1 MADSHSPRPF
11 SYPTAMRPSKEL
23 SRRNGS
29 VARAKRPTVSYA
41 VVTKLI
47 ELGYLQTKDRYRASA
62 VERALGRLKSDL
74 TRAGIVL
81 RR

>member
-1 MADSHSPRPF
+1 
-11 SYPTAMRPSKEL
+11 MRPSKEL
-23 SRRNGS
+23 SRRSGS
-29 VARAKRPTVSYA
+29 VDRAKRPTVSYA

-62 VERALGRLKSDL
+62 VAKAIGRLKSDL

>member
-1 MADSHSPRPF
+1 MADTNSPRSF

-23 SRRNGS
+23 PHRSRS
-29 VARAKRPTVSYA
+29 VARAKRLTVSYA

-62 VERALGRLKSDL
+62 VEKAVGRLKSDL

>member
-1 MADSHSPRPF
+1 
-11 SYPTAMRPSKEL
+11 
-23 SRRNGS
+23 
-29 VARAKRPTVSYA
+29 VSYA

-62 VERALGRLKSDL
+62 VEKAIGRLKSDL